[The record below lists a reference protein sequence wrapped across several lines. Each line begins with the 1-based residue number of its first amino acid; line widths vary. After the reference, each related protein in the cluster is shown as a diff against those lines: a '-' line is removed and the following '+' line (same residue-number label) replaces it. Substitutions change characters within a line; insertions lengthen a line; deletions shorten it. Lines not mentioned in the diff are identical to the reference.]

1 MLDTIFAVALAAAVP
16 SEIEVSRLVTN
27 AQMEPQLMQYNFTFQ
42 AAEIPALESPILTVK
57 DNEGCDVVYNRS
69 SSADWQDFTSLTDTP
84 KQALNMVSLV
94 ILHEIGHCAIG
105 KLDVATV
112 REDKINFVW
121 SRNEEVQADAFALK
135 FAKANLPADE
145 YHVLYYQ
152 WMHYRMNNRHSLSHD
167 TYAEL
172 KSRDY
177 LRPAYKL
184 D

>member
-1 MLDTIFAVALAAAVP
+1 MLDTIFAVALATAVP

-27 AQMEPQLMQYNFTFQ
+27 ARLEPELMQYNFTFQ
-42 AAEIPALESPILTVK
+42 AADIPALESPILTVK
-57 DNEGCDVVYNRS
+57 DHEGCDVVYNRA
-69 SSADWQDFTSLTDTP
+69 SSADRQDFTSLTETP

-94 ILHEIGHCAIG
+94 VLHEIAHCAIG

-112 REDKINFVW
+112 QEDNIQFVW

-135 FAKANLPADE
+135 FAKAKLPADE
-145 YHVLYYQ
+145 YHALYYQ
-152 WMHYRMNNRHSLSHD
+152 WMHYRMNNRHSMSHD

-177 LRPAYKL
+177 LRPVHKL